1 MAKQKEMTGDVFDRL
16 SDAEKRAFAAQY
28 DRKIRLSESEPMTAR
43 ERQELA
49 RQFAKRDR
57 KGPGKGRGRPKVG
70 RGAARVSVSIEGG
83 MLKALDEYARRHGLS
98 RSEVLVRGASQLM
111 KAG

>member
-1 MAKQKEMTGDVFDRL
+1 MKEMTGDAFNRL
-16 SDAEKRAFAAQY
+16 TDDEKRAFVAQY
-28 DRKIRLSESEPMTAR
+28 DRKSRLPESEPMTAR
-43 ERQELA
+43 EREA
-49 RQFAKRDR
+49 MVKQFTKRGQKQR
-57 KGPGKGRGRPKVG
+57 GKARGRPKVG

-83 MLKALDEYARRHGLS
+83 MLKALDAYARQHGLS